1 MPDTTTIA
9 ELTPDALTAAWAS
22 VSESLHEEIGPQS
35 YTTWFSMCVP
45 TGLEEGVMTL
55 AAPNSF
61 TKRWIEENYSSNLDR
76 LVKAAIT
83 SAKLIVVEV
92 DQEACT
98 AAYVEDQDKGPAN
111 KEDGDSARPTPQD
124 RPRGSLLATSDFV
137 LNPNYT
143 FESFV
148 VGHCNRFG
156 SALATGAA
164 EQPGTTYNPLF
175 LYGSVG
181 VGKTHLLQGLCH
193 RILEKNPKSR
203 ILYVSCETFVNHFVG
218 ALEQRTLPSFRDK
231 YRTVDVLVVDDIHIL
246 ANKDRT
252 QDEFFHTF
260 NHLYNEQKQIVL
272 SSDAPPK
279 EIPTLHDRLV
289 SRFQWG
295 IVAEI
300 EPPYYETRMAI
311 IKRRTRE
318 RGKPFPDDVVQWI
331 AERVQDNV
339 RELEGAVARLIA
351 FSEMTKRPI
360 RLDLAHEA
368 LGSFLQLAP
377 GAPSVDGI
385 IGAITKQ
392 YDVKLSDLQ
401 GKRRTKS
408 IIWPRQLAMFLFR
421 VLLPWSLEEIG
432 AYFGG
437 RDHSTVLHAVKKVR
451 IRAREEEGVQ
461 KELSTLL
468 TLLGGG
474 PLDQHLL
481 EGNPKK
487 GS

>member
-1 MPDTTTIA
+1 M
-9 ELTPDALTAAWAS
+9 
-22 VSESLHEEIGPQS
+22 
-35 YTTWFSMCVP
+35 
-45 TGLEEGVMTL
+45 
-55 AAPNSF
+55 
-61 TKRWIEENYSSNLDR
+61 
-76 LVKAAIT
+76 
-83 SAKLIVVEV
+83 
-92 DQEACT
+92 
-98 AAYVEDQDKGPAN
+98 
-111 KEDGDSARPTPQD
+111 
-124 RPRGSLLATSDFV
+124 
-137 LNPNYT
+137 
-143 FESFV
+143 
-148 VGHCNRFG
+148 
-156 SALATGAA
+156 
-164 EQPGTTYNPLF
+164 
-175 LYGSVG
+175 
-181 VGKTHLLQGLCH
+181 
-193 RILEKNPKSR
+193 
-203 ILYVSCETFVNHFVG
+203 
-218 ALEQRTLPSFRDK
+218 
-231 YRTVDVLVVDDIHIL
+231 
-246 ANKDRT
+246 
-252 QDEFFHTF
+252 
-260 NHLYNEQKQIVL
+260 
-272 SSDAPPK
+272 
-279 EIPTLHDRLV
+279 
-289 SRFQWG
+289 
-295 IVAEI
+295 
-300 EPPYYETRMAI
+300 
-311 IKRRTRE
+311 
-318 RGKPFPDDVVQWI
+318 
-331 AERVQDNV
+331 QDNV